1 MEVLFAAL
9 PNHQI
14 ASAHSLPSQS
24 PSWVTLKQYFV
35 VHITWQQKGQRRDA
49 SAISGYQGGEMCQ
62 MQERIQNLQVSEM
75 GR

>member
-24 PSWVTLKQYFV
+24 PSWETVKQYFV
-35 VHITWQQKGQRRDA
+35 IHITWQQKGQRRND
-49 SAISGYQGGEMCQ
+49 SAISGYPRRRNVPDARED
-62 MQERIQNLQVSEM
+62 SELA
-75 GR
+75 GL